1 MKEQL
6 NIVLFQMK
14 WYYKLTCIFA
24 GETLILIFFSF
35 FSILWKL
42 LWWLASP
49 QSLTIP
55 INWKLCVICQLKTSE
70 PLQCPASSKWSDKGD
85 GYRSFSESI
94 KSFQDLSEMPL
105 DFDPNK
111 IDDGSGIEK
120 SLIEYKASWHK
131 SYRNKFNGTEIKRA
145 LKRKASDFNE
155 KKTLK
160 TVHVRRGGQA
170 LYTLD
175 SQIVNPYD
183 VSSVIE

>member
-1 MKEQL
+1 
-6 NIVLFQMK
+6 
-14 WYYKLTCIFA
+14 
-24 GETLILIFFSF
+24 
-35 FSILWKL
+35 
-42 LWWLASP
+42 
-49 QSLTIP
+49 
-55 INWKLCVICQLKTSE
+55 
-70 PLQCPASSKWSDKGD
+70 
-85 GYRSFSESI
+85 
-94 KSFQDLSEMPL
+94 MPL

-175 SQIVNPYD
+175 SQIVNTYD